1 MFFCVKCMQVTP
13 AMRLLVMCPLHI
25 PLINWLHSY
34 VQRST
39 HISAAPVSSSAQ
51 RSSTQHPPTTT
62 GVHASL
68 LTAQILRMHGVK
80 VDRKE
85 STDPQIGAA
94 VLLSAAQDLYEQ
106 YAMIREILP
115 SRCESEQ
122 RRLLM
127 HPHDPASSKASDVDR
142 RPLDVSTGCSV
153 FFETA
158 ATMLHQVL
166 NPTPAPHEDRGP
178 KHKGT
183 AAAASVANVTPA
195 YSRSSRRLPSLL
207 AVVSSLHDVRQAAAA
222 WSAGKHAAG
231 FGSYGLL
238 RPTQLQVT
246 QIKSLF
252 LCLLSAA

>member
-1 MFFCVKCMQVTP
+1 
-13 AMRLLVMCPLHI
+13 MRLLVMCPVHI

-34 VQRST
+34 VQSFTHEYDTQASSNASRRS
-39 HISAAPVSSSAQ
+39 
-51 RSSTQHPPTTT
+51 QHHTIDT
-62 GVHASL
+62 GIHGEL

-80 VDRKE
+80 VEKKQ
-85 STDPQIGAA
+85 SSSPKIIGA
-94 VLLSAAQDLYEQ
+94 VLLSVAQDLYEQ

-122 RRLLM
+122 SRLVAHLR
-127 HPHDPASSKASDVDR
+127 DPDAVKCRNVDR

-158 ATMLHQVL
+158 ATMLYRVL
-166 NPTPAPHEDRGP
+166 NHTPTAKR
-178 KHKGT
+178 KKGSKRKGKSVEK
-183 AAAASVANVTPA
+183 AVANM
-195 YSRSSRRLPSLL
+195 PSLL

-238 RPTQLQVT
+238 RPTQLQVVCIDRWSEGET
-246 QIKSLF
+246 KNPLTYVCVPNTGSRAVVLVTCRIFMQF
-252 LCLLSAA
+252 

>member
-1 MFFCVKCMQVTP
+1 MCDCRCADTQVTP

-34 VQRST
+34 VRTSMHACAASPSSDTSRRPPKQR
-39 HISAAPVSSSAQ
+39 Q
-51 RSSTQHPPTTT
+51 PTT
-62 GVHASL
+62 GDHAGL
-68 LTAQILRMHGVK
+68 LTAQMLRMHGVK
-80 VDRKE
+80 VDRKQSE
-85 STDPQIGAA
+85 SAQVVAS

-122 RRLLM
+122 SRLVMRLQE
-127 HPHDPASSKASDVDR
+127 PAMSKSGNLDR

-158 ATMLHQVL
+158 VTMLHQVF
-166 NPTPAPHEDRGP
+166 NHSAAPEGGPT
-178 KHKGT
+178 KKGKGEAT
-183 AAAASVANVTPA
+183 AIQM
-195 YSRSSRRLPSLL
+195 RKRPSLL

-238 RPTQLQVT
+238 RPTQLQVMVT
-246 QIKSLF
+246 GT
-252 LCLLSAA
+252 

>member
-1 MFFCVKCMQVTP
+1 MCDCRCADTQVTP

-34 VQRST
+34 VRTSMHACAASPSSDTSRRPLKQR
-39 HISAAPVSSSAQ
+39 Q
-51 RSSTQHPPTTT
+51 PTT
-62 GVHASL
+62 GDHAGL
-68 LTAQILRMHGVK
+68 LTAQMLRMHGVK
-80 VDRKE
+80 VDRKQSE
-85 STDPQIGAA
+85 SAQVVAS

-122 RRLLM
+122 SRLVM
-127 HPHDPASSKASDVDR
+127 HLQEPAMSKSGNLDR

-158 ATMLHQVL
+158 VTMLHQVF
-166 NPTPAPHEDRGP
+166 NHSAAPEGDTAPEGDRGSTN
-178 KHKGT
+178 KGKGE
-183 AAAASVANVTPA
+183 AAAIRMRN
-195 YSRSSRRLPSLL
+195 RPSLL

-238 RPTQLQVT
+238 RPTQLQVMVT
-246 QIKSLF
+246 GT
-252 LCLLSAA
+252 

>member
-1 MFFCVKCMQVTP
+1 
-13 AMRLLVMCPLHI
+13 MRLLVMCPLHI

-34 VQRST
+34 VRSFT
-39 HISAAPVSSSAQ
+39 NKRGAQFSSNTSR
-51 RSSTQHPPTTT
+51 RSKHRTLDT
-62 GVHASL
+62 GIHGEL

-80 VDRKE
+80 VGKKQ
-85 STDPQIGAA
+85 SSSPKVVGA

-122 RRLLM
+122 TRLVM
-127 HPHDPASSKASDVDR
+127 HLRDPDALKGRNVDR

-158 ATMLHQVL
+158 ATMLHRVL
-166 NPTPAPHEDRGP
+166 KHTPVPERNTNPARKDKSIG
-178 KHKGT
+178 KNI
-183 AAAASVANVTPA
+183 ANM
-195 YSRSSRRLPSLL
+195 PSLL

-238 RPTQLQVT
+238 RPTQLQVSPNREKMARAHT
-246 QIKSLF
+246 L
-252 LCLLSAA
+252 

>member
-1 MFFCVKCMQVTP
+1 
-13 AMRLLVMCPLHI
+13 MRLLVMCPLHI

-34 VQRST
+34 VRSFT
-39 HISAAPVSSSAQ
+39 TEFGAQSSSTASR
-51 RSSTQHPPTTT
+51 RSKHYTLDT
-62 GVHASL
+62 GVHGEL

-80 VDRKE
+80 VGKKQ
-85 STDPQIGAA
+85 SSSPKVIGD

-122 RRLLM
+122 SRLVSDLR
-127 HPHDPASSKASDVDR
+127 DPDAIKGRNVDR

-158 ATMLHQVL
+158 ATMLHRVL
-166 NPTPAPHEDRGP
+166 NHTRAPERN
-178 KHKGT
+178 KGSKGSKRKGKSIEK
-183 AAAASVANVTPA
+183 AVANM
-195 YSRSSRRLPSLL
+195 PSLL

-222 WSAGKHAAG
+222 WSAGQHAAG

-238 RPTQLQVT
+238 RPTQLQVMRIET
-246 QIKSLF
+246 
-252 LCLLSAA
+252 